1 VASVEIEP
9 LPAPALSLEEEIYR
23 RLRDLIVSGDLV
35 PGALY
40 SMNELATQLRVSR
53 TPVAQA
59 VTRLVDHG
67 MVRVEHRRGMRILET
82 STHDLAEIYEMRLL
96 LEPRAAYRAATL
108 MRKVEHR
115 RLGEAL
121 TALRRVTDVLNNPR
135 EHLRCDAAFHRVILQ
150 ASGNRRLANYVDSL
164 RDLQMIRG
172 ASTADKTRSLSD
184 VVADHEAIYRH
195 IVAGDAPGAAHEM
208 HQHILL
214 TCNLLIEQETGAATV
229 LLGPPWPSPADTEP
243 LT

>member
-1 VASVEIEP
+1 
-9 LPAPALSLEEEIYR
+9 
-23 RLRDLIVSGDLV
+23 
-35 PGALY
+35 
-40 SMNELATQLRVSR
+40 
-53 TPVAQA
+53 
-59 VTRLVDHG
+59 
-67 MVRVEHRRGMRILET
+67 
-82 STHDLAEIYEMRLL
+82 
-96 LEPRAAYRAATL
+96 

-214 TCNLLIEQETGAATV
+214 TCNLLIEQETGAASV